1 MNTRLN
7 ITDIKNAGFE
17 HVRLGQVDAALFGYY
32 VAFTLYSICSFIE
45 LTTFYEVFGV
55 DRQEVIKFCQIII
68 LFLLLFKFVSQR
80 ASFSG
85 WLLALA
91 VVLIGYNSWRSS
103 GENWFFWLCLFV
115 ACSDKVRIRTLAA
128 ISLSVVSMLFV
139 LTVTCCELGLIEN
152 RLFVRSGV
160 MRFAYGFKHPNY
172 LGFYLMAICIFVST
186 LRFGANPL
194 PDIVLILVTFLINIF
209 VVGSRSS
216 AIMSLAQIPL
226 LLVFDYCKVQ
236 RSRNIARFSL
246 LLMVLVAIAGSL
258 AVMVVYSPSIPAL
271 RQLNTLLSNRFS
283 LAHSYYSMQPLTLF
297 GSDFSGH
304 APIYWELGKPTNFI
318 VDNAFCHILLRYGI
332 IPSIIFFGGVLALMV
347 VLVRKQTWN
356 SLIFGLSLMLLF
368 GIGETLG
375 ARVDCNIFL
384 VAFGPALLFSD
395 KSVFE
400 SDAC

>member
-7 ITDIKNAGFE
+7 ISELNNAGFE
-17 HVRLGQVDAALFGYY
+17 RVRFGQVDVALFGYY

-55 DRQEVIKFCQIII
+55 DRQEVINFCQVII

-91 VVLIGYNSWRSS
+91 VVLIGYKSWRSS
-103 GENWFFWLCLFV
+103 GESWFFWLCLFV

-128 ISLSVVSMLFV
+128 ISLSVVSTLFV
-139 LTVTCCELGLIEN
+139 LTVTCCQFGLIEN
-152 RLFVRSGV
+152 RLFVRSSE

-186 LRFGANPL
+186 LRFGANPV

-226 LLVFDYCKVQ
+226 LLAFDYCKAQ
-236 RSRNIARFSL
+236 RSRKIVRCSL

-271 RQLNTLLSNRFS
+271 RQLNTLLSNRFG

-347 VLVRKQTWN
+347 VLVRKETWN
-356 SLIFGLSLMLLF
+356 SLFFGLSLMLLF